1 MRRMSQL
8 VSRVT
13 PELGV
18 GKIKTI
24 HEDCCMTDLSSA
36 EVRDRAATD
45 NRVDYE
51 PAAAGARLRVWAVAA
66 LVSIGIWVA
75 IFWAVSELF

>member
-1 MRRMSQL
+1 
-8 VSRVT
+8 VT

-18 GKIKTI
+18 GKAKTF
-24 HEDCCMTDLSSA
+24 HENGCMTT
-36 EVRDRAATD
+36 EVRQHSATD

-51 PAAAGARLRVWAVAA
+51 PAAAGARLRGWAVAA
-66 LVSIGIWVA
+66 AVSIAIWVA